1 MRHSQLQSLLHKAT
15 SVPSPRRFPQQH
27 FIPVLPR
34 APRANLCLFV
44 FFREIF
50 GNSGRELW
58 EKGGLGHF
66 LVTRPFCSGLL
77 TNNSPEQPLLRNQVT
92 VQQPAPIPCWTVGKA
107 VCNTVKSL
115 PSPQP
120 EEPRCGTTHLQV
132 PVAAHIHPARS
143 RLHSLH
149 EAAPHFYCRALL
161 PGFLMARN
169 LVSGHK
175 DSLLL
180 SSTEGPTGCL
190 SPSRPEASLPAAT
203 AGSKGRR
210 VTEHQLP
217 GWSPAGLS
225 THQWP
230 W

>member
-92 VQQPAPIPCWTVGKA
+92 VQQPAPIPCWTWES
-107 VCNTVKSL
+107 CLQYSQELT
-115 PSPQP
+115 QP
-120 EEPRCGTTHLQV
+120 T
-132 PVAAHIHPARS
+132 ARGATM
-143 RLHSLH
+143 RDH
-149 EAAPHFYCRALL
+149 
-161 PGFLMARN
+161 
-169 LVSGHK
+169 
-175 DSLLL
+175 
-180 SSTEGPTGCL
+180 T
-190 SPSRPEASLPAAT
+190 SPSARGCTHSPRQVQAA
-203 AGSKGRR
+203 
-210 VTEHQLP
+210 QP
-217 GWSPAGLS
+217 P
-225 THQWP
+225 
-230 W
+230 